1 MAIIL
6 GANTL
11 SAAYDVANSCR
22 LQDSDSSEMSRA
34 IASTATILVVKLYDL
49 AFFATS

>member
-22 LQDSDSSEMSRA
+22 FQDSDSSEMSRA
-34 IASTATILVVKLYDL
+34 IASTGSNTTWTVSAWVKRV
-49 AFFATS
+49 